1 MRRLLDLVLVVAILG
16 AAGFGAYTL
25 GKRVDT
31 TSNTLAKHDSEL
43 TQTVVRPKLSH
54 SGPSRRTIEYVVGGI
69 AAGAAMLLLVSAA
82 GAASR
87 RQRRQRWRAT

>member
-1 MRRLLDLVLVVAILG
+1 VRRLLDLVLLLAILG
-16 AAGFGAYTL
+16 AVGFGALTL

-43 TQTVVRPKLSH
+43 TQKVARPHVSRR
-54 SGPSRRTIEYVVGGI
+54 GPSRRTIELVVGGVGG
-69 AAGAAMLLLVSAA
+69 GAALLLLWSAA